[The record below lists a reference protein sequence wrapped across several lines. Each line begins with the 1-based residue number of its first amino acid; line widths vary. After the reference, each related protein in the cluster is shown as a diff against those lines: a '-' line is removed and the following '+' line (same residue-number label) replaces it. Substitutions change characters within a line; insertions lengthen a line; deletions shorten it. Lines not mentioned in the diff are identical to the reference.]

1 MKAWVHFIESRS
13 SRSKKGRRYCERM
26 FVLPSTSIGHWS
38 MRKKDALLDPCVWW
52 AKQGHREDTTHNPP
66 KVTALMSFCS
76 EH

>member
-1 MKAWVHFIESRS
+1 
-13 SRSKKGRRYCERM
+13 M

-38 MRKKDALLDPCVWW
+38 MRKKDVLYLHHCVWW
-52 AKQGHREDTTHNPP
+52 AKQGHREDTTYNPP